1 MELTQELIVNDLQKI
16 KAVLS
21 KVYGVTDIIIEYP
34 GFLSIGYDGHEIH
47 AAYCYDG
54 DENTDGEKF
63 HVYDYSDGVNDFSRV
78 FDTNNDTRY
87 TAGKIA
93 RVINE
98 YLATR

>member
-1 MELTQELIVNDLQKI
+1 MELTQAIVYNNLQKI
-16 KAVLS
+16 QAVLS
-21 KVYGVTDIIIEYP
+21 KVYGVTDIILEYP
-34 GFLSIGYDGHEIH
+34 GYLSIVYKSHEIH
-47 AAYCYDG
+47 AGYYYDG

-63 HVYDYSDGVNDFSRV
+63 QVYDYTDGVNDFSRV